1 MGIYELPKR
10 FKIIVLKKLKVLQE
24 STDGQINEIRKMV
37 YEQTE
42 NINRDR
48 NHKKKPNRNS
58 GIKNVIT
65 ELKNFTRGVQQHT

>member
-42 NINRDR
+42 NINKETETI
-48 NHKKKPNRNS
+48 KKKQ
-58 GIKNVIT
+58 T
-65 ELKNFTRGVQQHT
+65 EILELRMW

>member
-42 NINRDR
+42 NINKETETI
-48 NHKKKPNRNS
+48 KKNQ
-58 GIKNVIT
+58 T
-65 ELKNFTRGVQQHT
+65 EILELRMW